1 MSSLTY
7 HFKEDLMIRL
17 SLVSFSLLISLFVS
31 FSLKAEVCEGIK
43 SCSELYTKITGEK
56 LQSDKSINKSMSIS
70 ATGTDLDKSN
80 VKKEFE
86 RYLNQNAVSLSNK
99 RLQSMRQG
107 EFLTAPIYLVSL
119 GNMPMM
125 INKDGLVTLVY
136 QSTKETNKLVN
147 SSVKKML
154 SKKKSKSLN
163 KIIEFPKTNLIAV
176 SDTYEYASKI
186 MKEIMLQ
193 DKL

>member
-1 MSSLTY
+1 MSSFNF
-7 HFKEDLMIRL
+7 HFREDLMIRL
-17 SLVSFSLLISLFVS
+17 SLVNFSILLSIFLTFK
-31 FSLKAEVCEGIK
+31 LQAEVCEGIK
-43 SCSELYTKITGEK
+43 SCSELYTKVTGEK
-56 LQSDKSINKSMSIS
+56 LQIEKSINKSMSIS
-70 ATGTDLDKSN
+70 STGTDLDKSN

-107 EFLTAPIYLVSL
+107 EYLRAPIYLVSL

-136 QSTKETNKLVN
+136 QSTNETNKLVN
-147 SSVKKML
+147 TSVKKML

-163 KIIEFPKTNLIAV
+163 KIIEFPKNNLIAV

-186 MKEIMLQ
+186 MKEIMMQ
-193 DKL
+193 DKK